1 MTSLHVGLRLTN
13 ALAAD
18 VVAHVREHIAPGM
31 MDAEVAAI
39 RGYVH
44 SHGIGYRSEVGWRAA
59 SWSPGPGEASAPLR
73 RGRCPRS
80 LRTPRGCSRSGT
92 VADGYWN
99 DLTKGA
105 CPGKLTD
112 EWDGLLDTVLEVF
125 EAAIE
130 RLGLGMSLIGLD
142 GFIRERVEAAFVSGT
157 TSW

>member
-1 MTSLHVGLRLTN
+1 
-13 ALAAD
+13 
-18 VVAHVREHIAPGM
+18 
-31 MDAEVAAI
+31 
-39 RGYVH
+39 
-44 SHGIGYRSEVGWRAA
+44 
-59 SWSPGPGEASAPLR
+59 
-73 RGRCPRS
+73 